1 MTAPRPPGPRLLRD
15 PANRVV
21 GGVAAGLARHLGA
34 PVIALRI
41 GFFVLALVDGLG
53 AILYAV
59 FWAVLPA
66 SPEGGRRN
74 IRQLIPFGA
83 LGVGVGLA
91 HLLLGGAPSPSTLL
105 GWLAA
110 LVALGTG
117 IIWHQAGPRRRQR
130 WSDAVPNVPW
140 LGAVLDDDRRGA
152 MTRFLAGGLLVVFG
166 VIGIIAYLAQ
176 PLANEGFA
184 AIINGLVFAAVGLAG
199 VGLALAPVLWRMF
212 TQLTAEREGRI
223 REQERAEIAAMVHD
237 QVLNTLVVIYRNA
250 ADTKTVQ
257 RLARGQERTL
267 RKWLYQPTGSPSER
281 IGAALEQGAAE
292 VEDTYGVEVEVVIV
306 GDRDVDERTGALVAA
321 AREALV
327 NAARHARVTTVSVY
341 AEVEEEQTSVFV
353 RDRGVGFDP
362 STVDDE
368 RHGVRN
374 SILGRMKRHGGTAE
388 IRSEPGGGTEVR
400 LTMPQADPRRG
411 LMGDWLG
418 GDQSRGE
425 TRKPEPER
433 VDIRKPERSEDRK
446 PDRAEGRKMGRAE
459 RRRAQRAERAARKAE
474 GRTPESRTPEGRMP
488 DGRAEGRTPERVDA
502 RRAERG

>member
-1 MTAPRPPGPRLLRD
+1 MSVPSTLPTRLLRD

-21 GGVAAGLARHLGA
+21 AGVAAGLARHLGA

-41 GFFVLALVDGLG
+41 GFFALALTDGLG

-59 FWAVLPA
+59 FWAILPA
-66 SPEGGRRN
+66 SAEGGRRN
-74 IRQLIPFGA
+74 VRQLVPFGA
-83 LGVGVGLA
+83 LAVGVALV
-91 HLLLGGAPSPSTLL
+91 HFLISGAPSPSTLL

-130 WSDAVPNVPW
+130 WSDALPGVPW

-212 TQLTAEREGRI
+212 TQLSAEREGRI

-250 ADTKTVQ
+250 GDAKTVQ
-257 RLARGQERTL
+257 RLALGQGRTL
-267 RKWLYQPTGSPSER
+267 RKWLYQPTASPTER
-281 IGAALEQGAAE
+281 IGAALEQAAAE
-292 VEDTYGVEVEVVIV
+292 VEDTYGVEVEVVVV

-321 AREALV
+321 ARESLV
-327 NAARHARVTTVSVY
+327 NAARHAQVTTVSVY
-341 AEVEEEQTSVFV
+341 AEVEDEQTSVFV
-353 RDRGVGFDP
+353 RDRGVGFNP

-374 SILGRMKRHGGTAE
+374 SILGRMKRHGGKAE

-411 LMGDWLG
+411 GLMGDWLG
-418 GDQSRGE
+418 SESRQAE
-425 TRKPEPER
+425 SRQAESRQELARAEQRQAEQRPAEQRQAESRQAEPER
-433 VDIRKPERSEDRK
+433 VE
-446 PDRAEGRKMGRAE
+446 A
-459 RRRAQRAERAARKAE
+459 RRGE
-474 GRTPESRTPEGRMP
+474 
-488 DGRAEGRTPERVDA
+488 PERVA
-502 RRAERG
+502 TRRAERG